1 MKVSIVMAIWKGD
14 NPQYMELCLDSIKRQ
29 TFQDYE
35 VIIVSDGEVC
45 KGLFST
51 IKDHSLY
58 SHGLIRY
65 FCLPFQ
71 GSPSHA
77 WNKGIS
83 ESKGEL
89 IARMDPDDIMVK
101 DRLENQVIFMEKNPN
116 IDLCGGQIVE
126 FNEFIGDRK
135 SSRKVPLEHK
145 DIQRMLRK
153 YNPLNHVSIM
163 AKKHIFKKEKYEVL
177 YGYVDYYLWLRLSIR
192 GVVFEN
198 LNEVLCYVRV
208 GNEFGAR
215 RTGIKYL
222 KSDFKITKLAR
233 SLSIWSLRDCYLY
246 LIPRI
251 FLRLLPPRI
260 FEFIYKI
267 YRNTK
272 DR

>member
-1 MKVSIVMAIWKGD
+1 MKVSVVMSLWKND
-14 NPQYMELCLDSIKRQ
+14 SPAHLELCLKSIESQ
-29 TFQDYE
+29 TFQNYE
-35 VIIVSDGEVC
+35 IIMVSDGRLPNSIINIIQKSTMYYEGKV
-45 KGLFST
+45 KLFE
-51 IKDHSLY
+51 
-58 SHGLIRY
+58 
-65 FCLPFQ
+65 LPFQ
-71 GSPSHA
+71 GSPAHC

-83 ESKGEL
+83 ESSGRF

-135 SSRKVPLEHK
+135 SSRKTPLEHK

-233 SLSIWSLRDCYLY
+233 SLSIWSLRDCYVY